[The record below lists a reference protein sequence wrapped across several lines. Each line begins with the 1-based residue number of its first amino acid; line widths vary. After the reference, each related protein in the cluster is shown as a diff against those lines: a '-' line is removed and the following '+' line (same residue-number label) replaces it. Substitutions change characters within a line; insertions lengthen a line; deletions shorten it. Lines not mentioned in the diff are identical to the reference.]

1 MEKMTKEFV
10 EKNVA
15 EGKIVA
21 ELMGRYNTPVGEVEV
36 AVINDNMIASIVM
49 INSSGKHMVVGIDG
63 IRRNIAAGKM
73 VKIA

>member
-15 EGKIVA
+15 DGKIVA
-21 ELMGRYNTPVGEVEV
+21 ELMGRYNTPGGEMEV
-36 AVINDNMIASIVM
+36 AVITDNMIASIVM

-63 IRRNIAAGKM
+63 IQRNIAAGKM

>member
-1 MEKMTKEFV
+1 MERMTREYV

-15 EGKIVA
+15 DGKIVA
-21 ELMGRYNTPVGEVEV
+21 ELMGRYNTPGGEMEI

-49 INSSGKHMVVGIDG
+49 INSAGKHIVIGLDG
-63 IRRNIAAGKM
+63 LQRNIAAGKM

>member
-1 MEKMTKEFV
+1 MKKMTREYV

-15 EGKIVA
+15 DGKIVA
-21 ELMGRYNTPVGEVEV
+21 ELMGRYNTPGGEMEI

-49 INSSGKHMVVGIDG
+49 INSAGKHIVIGLDG
-63 IRRNIAAGKM
+63 LQRNIAAGKM